1 LGEICF
7 FVTFMQTF
15 AQLASTPTITDIAQS
30 LNITAGTVSRALNGH
45 PSISKATR
53 DRVQM
58 MATQMQYRVNK
69 VAASLRSGQ
78 TGVIGVI
85 IPSAAINFF
94 GSVVHGI
101 ETKAY
106 ENGFQ
111 VLIYQSDELEEKERK
126 GIETFL
132 QARVDGILLSVAK
145 GSRNFDHL
153 QSAKESGTPVVLFD
167 RIVSNAGFDSVTIND
182 FQGAKEATMHLIAQ
196 GYRRIAH
203 ISGPLHLSICQARL
217 KGYKAALKSAGLP
230 YNPEF
235 VITGD
240 ISIESG
246 EKAMQQ
252 LMNLAQP
259 PDALF
264 AVEDY
269 TALGAL
275 QILKK
280 MQVDVPADFGLIGFA
295 NETFGAF
302 ISPALSSIDQQNIK
316 MGEEAFLLMKNRIE
330 GKRIRT
336 FTSIQKVLPALP
348 VFRVSSIRTD
358 PEKKERKKSGN
369 KSSIKKTKN
378 VQSKSTAVLQY

>member
-1 LGEICF
+1 
-7 FVTFMQTF
+7 
-15 AQLASTPTITDIAQS
+15 
-30 LNITAGTVSRALNGH
+30 
-45 PSISKATR
+45 
-53 DRVQM
+53 
-58 MATQMQYRVNK
+58 VNK

>member
-1 LGEICF
+1 
-7 FVTFMQTF
+7 
-15 AQLASTPTITDIAQS
+15 
-30 LNITAGTVSRALNGH
+30 
-45 PSISKATR
+45 
-53 DRVQM
+53 
-58 MATQMQYRVNK
+58 
-69 VAASLRSGQ
+69 
-78 TGVIGVI
+78 
-85 IPSAAINFF
+85 
-94 GSVVHGI
+94 
-101 ETKAY
+101 
-106 ENGFQ
+106 
-111 VLIYQSDELEEKERK
+111 
-126 GIETFL
+126 
-132 QARVDGILLSVAK
+132 
-145 GSRNFDHL
+145 
-153 QSAKESGTPVVLFD
+153 
-167 RIVSNAGFDSVTIND
+167 
-182 FQGAKEATMHLIAQ
+182 
-196 GYRRIAH
+196 
-203 ISGPLHLSICQARL
+203 
-217 KGYKAALKSAGLP
+217 
-230 YNPEF
+230 
-235 VITGD
+235 
-240 ISIESG
+240 
-246 EKAMQQ
+246 MQQ